1 VRVVAGHAMG
11 VRSPVRTRTPTL
23 YLDFTVRPR
32 GLVRQ
37 PVRAAWNAFAY
48 VLEGEAAVGA
58 DRAGPHHLL
67 LLGRGGGV
75 EVRNASP
82 DRPLRFLLVAGEPV
96 AQLGPFVMNTEEE
109 VDATVSDFEGCV
121 NGFEKARHWKSQA
134 LMALEVE

>member
-1 VRVVAGHAMG
+1 MG
-11 VRSPVRTRTPTL
+11 VRSLVRTRTPTT

-32 GLVRQ
+32 GVVRQ
-37 PVRAAWNAFAY
+37 PVRASWNAFAY